1 MITFEMPAAL
11 IVLAVVPTAIYLRHY
26 WRGRGGRIP
35 FSLSIWRLDMVSP
48 PRFGVRLTA
57 FFADAVFWLGTVAL
71 LVALS
76 GPSFAERERVY
87 LNEGIDIF
95 IILDQSPSMA
105 AQDFAPRNRFVA
117 AKGVIRDF
125 IGGREND
132 AIGLIT
138 FGDTAALRVPPT
150 KDYEALR
157 RRLEDIRL
165 LELGKGTA
173 IGMGLSVACAHFRSV
188 PAKEQIAI
196 VLTDGKNNA
205 GEITP
210 LSAARIAREMGVRI
224 YTVGVGTEG
233 EVPIELEDPQSDT
246 VIRGTI
252 ESQYDAELL
261 NRIATMT
268 GGRFFTAGSP
278 GSLQSVFADIDS
290 LEAVER
296 RVKVKIRT
304 RPIHRELIG
313 AGLALLVLGFLLR
326 KLLLR
331 EAW

>member
-1 MITFEMPAAL
+1 MITFDSPEIL
-11 IVLAVVPTAIYLRHY
+11 IILAVIPTAIYLRHY
-26 WRGRGGRIP
+26 WRARGGRIP
-35 FSLSIWRLDMVSP
+35 FSLSIWRMDTVGR
-48 PRFGVRLTA
+48 PRFAVRLVVFISNA
-57 FFADAVFWLGTVAL
+57 AFWLGAMAL

-105 AQDFAPRNRFVA
+105 AQDFAPRNRFTA

-125 IGGREND
+125 VGGREND

-150 KDYEALR
+150 KDYEAVR
-157 RRLEDIRL
+157 RRLGELEL

-173 IGMGLSVACAHFRSV
+173 IGMGLAVACAHFRSV
-188 PAKEQIAI
+188 EAKEQVAI
-196 VLTDGKNNA
+196 ILTDGKNNA

-210 LSAARIAREMGVRI
+210 LSAARIAEEMGVRV
-224 YTVGVGTEG
+224 YTIGVGTEG
-233 EVPIELEDPQSDT
+233 KVPIELNDPESDT

-261 NRIATMT
+261 TRIAEMT

-296 RVKVKIRT
+296 RVKVKIHT
-304 RPIHRELIG
+304 RPIHRELIA
-313 AGLALLVLGFLLR
+313 AGLALLTAAFLLR
-326 KLLLR
+326 KLVLR
-331 EAW
+331 EVL

>member
-1 MITFEMPAAL
+1 MITFETPAAL
-11 IVLAVVPTAIYLRHY
+11 IVLAVIPTAIYLRHY

-35 FSLSIWRLDMVSP
+35 FSLSIWRLDMVAP
-48 PRFGVRLTA
+48 PGLGVRALVV
-57 FFADAVFWLGTVAL
+57 FSNLLFWLGAVAL

-76 GPSFAERERVY
+76 GPSFAQRERVY

-95 IILDQSPSMA
+95 VILDQSPSMA
-105 AQDFAPRNRFVA
+105 AQDFAPENRFVA

-150 KDYEALR
+150 KDYDALR
-157 RRLEDIRL
+157 RRLEEIEL
-165 LELGKGTA
+165 IELGKGTA
-173 IGMGLSVACAHFRSV
+173 IGMGLAVACAHFRNV
-188 PAKEQIAI
+188 EAKEQIAI
-196 VLTDGKNNA
+196 LLTDGENNA
-205 GEITP
+205 GEMTP

-224 YTVGVGTEG
+224 YTIGVGTEG
-233 EVPIELEDPQSDT
+233 EVPIEIEVPEADT
-246 VIRGTI
+246 IYSGTTD
-252 ESQYDAELL
+252 SQYDAELL
-261 NRIATMT
+261 NRIASMT

-304 RPIHRELIG
+304 RPVHRELIA
-313 AGLALLVLGFLLR
+313 AGLALLLVAFLLR

>member
-1 MITFEMPAAL
+1 MITFETPAAL
-11 IVLAVVPTAIYLRHY
+11 IVLAVIPTAIYLRHY

-35 FSLSIWRLDMVSP
+35 FSLSIWRLDVVSP
-48 PRFGVRLTA
+48 PGAGVR
-57 FFADAVFWLGTVAL
+57 FAVCAANLLFWVAAVAL

-95 IILDQSPSMA
+95 VILDQSPSMA
-105 AQDFAPRNRFVA
+105 AQDFAPENRFVV

-125 IGGREND
+125 IDGREND
-132 AIGLIT
+132 AVGLIT

-150 KDYEALR
+150 KDYDALKR
-157 RRLEDIRL
+157 RIDTIEL

-173 IGMGLSVACAHFRSV
+173 IGMGLAVACAHFRRV
-188 PAKEQIAI
+188 ETKQQIAI
-196 VLTDGKNNA
+196 LLTDGKNNA

-210 LSAARIAREMGVRI
+210 LSAARIAEEMGVRI
-224 YTVGVGTEG
+224 YTVGVGTKG
-233 EVPIELEDPQSDT
+233 EVPVEIEDPESET
-246 VIRGTI
+246 IIRGTI

-261 NRIATMT
+261 DRIASMT
-268 GGRFFTAGSP
+268 GGRFFSAGSP
-278 GSLQSVFADIDS
+278 GALQSVFADIDS

-304 RPIHRELIG
+304 RPIHRELIA
-313 AGLALLVLGFLLR
+313 AGLLLLALAFLLR
-326 KLLLR
+326 KMILR